1 MKTTKIF
8 LAVIAVVFM
17 VAFVSSCTKNST
29 AETETLYEQ
38 SIDRRTMERAGDQ
51 GSD

>member
-29 AETETLYEQ
+29 AETETLYDIQ
-38 SIDRRTMERAGDQ
+38 NLDKTKMERPGNQ
-51 GSD
+51 